1 MIPNEEFWRVR
12 SAILLA
18 MRSEDPEQLDS
29 LAESLKDKVDNDT
42 DRRLPVEA
50 YRLLYGAVLIGR
62 LELASVN
69 WLWLV
74 GILPRC
80 VERSDGRV
88 WLLGMLATE
97 AAREYERAG
106 ESQLLTT
113 AETVFLLALAD
124 TEEGDEQH
132 AQVLI
137 SLAMLHIRS
146 SQHTQDPDN
155 ARRAVEFARRALRS
169 ASAGSALWRNAM
181 LQLCVALLEQ
191 ASCTSDGHDYADE
204 GTATGMT
211 LLRSLSDG
219 GDDTALRSETID
231 ILRTALLARARVLVA
246 VSEALIRAYRDL
258 PPEYPDSD
266 GSETAVRCLAG
277 ALIGD
282 SAAMTGDA
290 ETLDAAIDGLTVA
303 CTRSSST
310 DPLIA
315 LGRAA
320 LVQAL
325 RRRSELTGSITDLET
340 AVTAAREALAASEN
354 TRAMIGLADALIR
367 LGELSASVG
376 PLNEAIQLLER
387 LAAEAGD
394 DADRISVLNSLCM
407 VLRFRAELTRLPAD
421 VTAAIDYGHNAVELA
436 SQDLSRRATL
446 AVCLLNLGTALQVRY
461 SLTGD
466 APDLEEAIHR
476 LRASVDVTPTGDSG
490 RAMRLSN
497 LGSALTDRYRRSNA
511 LSDLDEAIE
520 VTQQAVNHATP
531 DSFDYARFLGN
542 LCGYLVSRSQ
552 RHADRDS
559 KEPDLRRARET
570 GRAAVAASPPGH
582 PLRGLY
588 LINLAGV
595 LLASQD
601 EAPNAAQLTEAA
613 QYAREAVAESGDS
626 SPHRRLCAGQLA
638 AILLRSYQLS
648 RVPAELREA
657 TSAARDA
664 LDGLPEQSPEFAVPA
679 TLLAQLVIEADQPDG
694 LREATT
700 LADKVL
706 TAESI
711 ETALRV
717 NAAKLKAIALEQA
730 GASPDEI
737 YQAYRQGVELLPLL
751 AWRGIGNQDQ
761 ESLISENTDLASR
774 AAEFALYAGDAD
786 AAVEVLE
793 MGRGVLWA
801 QILDL
806 RSDLEALHAR
816 DPELARRLETL
827 RAIIDAGGHSTA
839 DASGSS

>member
-387 LAAEAGD
+387 LAA
-394 DADRISVLNSLCM
+394 R
-407 VLRFRAELTRLPAD
+407 PAMM
-421 VTAAIDYGHNAVELA
+421 
-436 SQDLSRRATL
+436 
-446 AVCLLNLGTALQVRY
+446 
-461 SLTGD
+461 LTGF
-466 APDLEEAIHR
+466 P
-476 LRASVDVTPTGDSG
+476 S
-490 RAMRLSN
+490 
-497 LGSALTDRYRRSNA
+497 
-511 LSDLDEAIE
+511 
-520 VTQQAVNHATP
+520 
-531 DSFDYARFLGN
+531 
-542 LCGYLVSRSQ
+542 
-552 RHADRDS
+552 
-559 KEPDLRRARET
+559 
-570 GRAAVAASPPGH
+570 
-582 PLRGLY
+582 
-588 LINLAGV
+588 
-595 LLASQD
+595 
-601 EAPNAAQLTEAA
+601 
-613 QYAREAVAESGDS
+613 
-626 SPHRRLCAGQLA
+626 
-638 AILLRSYQLS
+638 
-648 RVPAELREA
+648 
-657 TSAARDA
+657 
-664 LDGLPEQSPEFAVPA
+664 
-679 TLLAQLVIEADQPDG
+679 
-694 LREATT
+694 
-700 LADKVL
+700 
-706 TAESI
+706 
-711 ETALRV
+711 
-717 NAAKLKAIALEQA
+717 
-730 GASPDEI
+730 
-737 YQAYRQGVELLPLL
+737 
-751 AWRGIGNQDQ
+751 
-761 ESLISENTDLASR
+761 
-774 AAEFALYAGDAD
+774 
-786 AAVEVLE
+786 
-793 MGRGVLWA
+793 
-801 QILDL
+801 
-806 RSDLEALHAR
+806 
-816 DPELARRLETL
+816 
-827 RAIIDAGGHSTA
+827 
-839 DASGSS
+839 